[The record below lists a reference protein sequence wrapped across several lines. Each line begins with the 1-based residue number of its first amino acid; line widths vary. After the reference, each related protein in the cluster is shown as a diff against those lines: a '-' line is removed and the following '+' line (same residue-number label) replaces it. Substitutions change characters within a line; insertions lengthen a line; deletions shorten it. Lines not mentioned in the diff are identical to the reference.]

1 MAKEP
6 VYMPKFGMTMTEAE
20 IVEWYVEQG
29 QEVAQ
34 GDPLLG
40 IETEKT
46 SVDIEAPADGFVC
59 ALLFEQGDSAEVGS
73 ILTYIAETEEEAA
86 EDGGEEKATAPAAP
100 AAESALA
107 AAPAGDNGVPLSR
120 MRRIIADNMRSSLQ
134 NTAQLTHFREVC
146 MDRMVALKESMD
158 GISYNDLLMKAFA
171 LAVAKYPKVRN
182 QLVNGLLTVKQE
194 TDLGMAVALE
204 DGLIVPAIRGADKLS
219 LQEIAAERKR
229 VVAAA
234 RSGGLNPQDT
244 GSCLA
249 TLSSLGAQGIDG
261 FTPILNSPES
271 VILGIGRI
279 IRKPWVKDD
288 AIVPAY
294 VTTFS
299 LTFDHQVLDGK
310 DAADFLAVFAEIL
323 ENPDEITL

>member
-1 MAKEP
+1 
-6 VYMPKFGMTMTEAE
+6 MPKFGMTMTEAE

-29 QEVAQ
+29 QEVSQ

-73 ILTYIAETEEEAA
+73 ILTYIAETAEEAA
-86 EDGGEEKATAPAAP
+86 EGGAEEKVAAPADSAEPVAPTAPAG
-100 AAESALA
+100 E
-107 AAPAGDNGVPLSR
+107 NGAPLSR

-171 LAVAKYPKVRN
+171 LAVEKYPKVRN
-182 QLVNGLLTVKQE
+182 QLVNGLLTVKKE

-204 DGLIVPAIRGADKLS
+204 DGLIVPAIRGVDKLS

-279 IRKPWVKDD
+279 IRKPWVKDE

-310 DAADFLAVFAEIL
+310 DAADFLAVFADIL

>member
-29 QEVAQ
+29 QEVSQ

-46 SVDIEAPADGFVC
+46 SVDIEAPADGYVC

-73 ILTYIAETEEEAA
+73 VLTYIAETAEEAA
-86 EDGGEEKATAPAAP
+86 EEEASAPAAEAAPAKPAAP
-100 AAESALA
+100 APAASAG
-107 AAPAGDNGVPLSR
+107 APMSR
-120 MRRIIADNMRSSLQ
+120 MRRIIADNMHSSLQ

-146 MDRMVALKESMD
+146 VDRLVALKESME

-171 LAVAKYPKVRN
+171 LAAAKYPKVRN
-182 QLVNGLLTVKQE
+182 QLVNGLLTVKEE

-204 DGLIVPAIRGADKLS
+204 DGLIVPAIRGVDKLS

-234 RSGGLNPQDT
+234 RSGSLTPQDT

-261 FTPILNSPES
+261 FTPILNNPES

-279 IRKPWVKDD
+279 LLKPWVKDG
-288 AIVPAY
+288 AIVPAH

-310 DAADFLAVFAEIL
+310 DAADFLAVFTDIL
-323 ENPDEITL
+323 ENPDEISL

>member
-29 QEVAQ
+29 QEVSQ

-73 ILTYIAETEEEAA
+73 ILTYIAETAEEAA
-86 EDGGEEKATAPAAP
+86 EDGVEEKVAAPADSAEPVAPTAPAG
-100 AAESALA
+100 E
-107 AAPAGDNGVPLSR
+107 NGAPLSR

-171 LAVAKYPKVRN
+171 LAVEKYPKVRN
-182 QLVNGLLTVKQE
+182 QLVNGLLTVKKE

-204 DGLIVPAIRGADKLS
+204 DGLIVPAIRGVDKLS

-279 IRKPWVKDD
+279 IRKPWVKDE

-310 DAADFLAVFAEIL
+310 DAADFLAVFADIL

>member
-29 QEVAQ
+29 QEVSQ

-73 ILTYIAETEEEAA
+73 ILTYIAETAEEAA
-86 EDGGEEKATAPAAP
+86 EDGAEEKAAAP
-100 AAESALA
+100 AASAEPVA
-107 AAPAGDNGVPLSR
+107 PTAPAGENGAPLSR
-120 MRRIIADNMRSSLQ
+120 MRRIIADNMRSSLE

-171 LAVAKYPKVRN
+171 LAVEKYPKVRN
-182 QLVNGLLTVKQE
+182 QLVNGLLTVKKE

-204 DGLIVPAIRGADKLS
+204 DGLIVPAIRGVDKLS

-279 IRKPWVKDD
+279 IRKPWVKDE

-310 DAADFLAVFAEIL
+310 DAADFLAVFADIL

>member
-29 QEVAQ
+29 QEVSQ

-73 ILTYIAETEEEAA
+73 ILTYIAETAEEAA
-86 EDGGEEKATAPAAP
+86 EDGVEEKVAAPADSAEPVAPTAPAG
-100 AAESALA
+100 E
-107 AAPAGDNGVPLSR
+107 NGAPLSR

-171 LAVAKYPKVRN
+171 LAVEKYPKVRN
-182 QLVNGLLTVKQE
+182 QLVNGLLTVKKE

-204 DGLIVPAIRGADKLS
+204 DGLIVPAIRGVDKLS

-279 IRKPWVKDD
+279 IRKPWVKDE

-310 DAADFLAVFAEIL
+310 DAADFLAVFADIL
-323 ENPDEITL
+323 ENPDEIPL

>member
-20 IVEWYVEQG
+20 IIEWYVEQG
-29 QEVAQ
+29 QEVSQ

-46 SVDIEAPADGFVC
+46 SVDIEAPADGYVC
-59 ALLFEQGDSAEVGS
+59 ALLFEQGNSAEVGS
-73 ILTYIAETEEEAA
+73 VLTHIAETAEEAA
-86 EDGGEEKATAPAAP
+86 EEKGSAPAA
-100 AAESALA
+100 A
-107 AAPAGDNGVPLSR
+107 AAPAEPAVPAPAASAGAPMSR
-120 MRRIIADNMRSSLQ
+120 MRRVIADNMRSSLQ

-146 MDRMVALKESMD
+146 MDRLVALKESME

-171 LAVAKYPKVRN
+171 LAAAKYPKVRN
-182 QLVNGLLTVKQE
+182 QLVDGLLTVKEE

-204 DGLIVPAIRGADKLS
+204 DGLIVPAIRGVDKLS
-219 LQEIAAERKR
+219 LREIAAERKR

-234 RSGGLNPQDT
+234 RGGSLSPQDT

-261 FTPILNSPES
+261 FTPILNNPES

-279 IRKPWVKDD
+279 LLKPWVKDG
-288 AIVPAY
+288 AIVPAH

-310 DAADFLAVFAEIL
+310 DAADFLAVFADIL
-323 ENPDEITL
+323 ENPDEISL

>member
-29 QEVAQ
+29 QEVSQ

-73 ILTYIAETEEEAA
+73 ILTYIAETAEEAA
-86 EDGGEEKATAPAAP
+86 EDGVEEKVAAPADSAEPVVPTAPAG
-100 AAESALA
+100 E
-107 AAPAGDNGVPLSR
+107 NGAPLSR

-171 LAVAKYPKVRN
+171 LAVEKYPKVRN
-182 QLVNGLLTVKQE
+182 QLVNGLLTVKKE

-204 DGLIVPAIRGADKLS
+204 DGLIVPAIRGVDKLS

-279 IRKPWVKDD
+279 IRKPWVKDE

-310 DAADFLAVFAEIL
+310 DAADFLAVFADIL
-323 ENPDEITL
+323 ENSDEITL

>member
-29 QEVAQ
+29 QEVSQ

-73 ILTYIAETEEEAA
+73 ILTYIAETAEEAA
-86 EDGGEEKATAPAAP
+86 EGGAEEKVAAP
-100 AAESALA
+100 ADSAEPVAPI
-107 AAPAGDNGVPLSR
+107 APAGENGAPLSR

-171 LAVAKYPKVRN
+171 LAVEKYPKVRN
-182 QLVNGLLTVKQE
+182 QLVNGLLTVKKE

-204 DGLIVPAIRGADKLS
+204 DGLIVPAIRGVDKLS

-279 IRKPWVKDD
+279 IRKPWVKDE

-310 DAADFLAVFAEIL
+310 DAADFLAVFADIL
-323 ENPDEITL
+323 ENPNEITL